1 MWYNRNMIRELV
13 NSLKQRDRK
22 KNVMKKVV
30 ISVILAILITYVILL
45 VPAALIYW
53 LASLILG
60 IDFLWKNTFII
71 AGIFTIIR
79 ILFSSKK

>member
-1 MWYNRNMIRELV
+1 
-13 NSLKQRDRK
+13 
-22 KNVMKKVV
+22 MKKVV
-30 ISVILAILITYVILL
+30 ISVVLAVLITYVILL

-71 AGIFTIIR
+71 AGIFTVIR
-79 ILFSSKK
+79 IFFLKQKIKILKFVKILSIEFLGNL

>member
-1 MWYNRNMIRELV
+1 
-13 NSLKQRDRK
+13 
-22 KNVMKKVV
+22 MKKVV
-30 ISVILAILITYVILL
+30 ISVVLAVLITYVILL

-71 AGIFTIIR
+71 AGIFTVIR
-79 ILFSSKK
+79 IFFSSKK